1 LTSGALAFKMM
12 HRIESRSTR
21 NGNTLVPKMGSAM
34 NDRPAPAVA
43 LVTGAAQ
50 GVGLGIA
57 RALAQ
62 SGRRVALTDIDGPA
76 AARAAAEL
84 DARGLGAVGLT
95 LDVTRAGDWAG
106 TVDEVV
112 ARWGG
117 LDVLVNNA
125 GISPRGTAESTAEA
139 LWDRVFAINL
149 KGAWLGIKTALP
161 QLKVRRGTI
170 INIGSTRATRPM
182 PGLCAYV
189 TSKAG
194 LLGLTRQVAAE
205 SLEAG
210 VTCNMVAP
218 GWVDTPGERLL
229 QAAHGRPEFPAGV
242 QNLTTIEEIGAA
254 VVYLASTEARKVSGV
269 ILYLD
274 AGLHIADDAG
284 MVYLP
289 DEVRLRYHQPAPG
302 VLPGRSEG
310 PRRE

>member
-1 LTSGALAFKMM
+1 
-12 HRIESRSTR
+12 
-21 NGNTLVPKMGSAM
+21 M

-57 RALAQ
+57 QALAR
-62 SGRRVALTDIDGPA
+62 SGRRVAVTDIEGAA
-76 AARAAAEL
+76 AARAAADLE
-84 DARGLGAVGLT
+84 ARGHTAVGLA
-95 LDVTRAGDWAG
+95 LDVTRSGDWARA
-106 TVDEVV
+106 VDEVV

-125 GISPRGTAESTAEA
+125 GISPRGTALSTGEA
-139 LWDRVFAINL
+139 LWDQVLAINL
-149 KGAWLGIKTALP
+149 KGAWLGIKTTLP
-161 QLKVRRGTI
+161 HLRARRGTI

-229 QAAHGRPEFPAGV
+229 QAAHGRPEFPAGI
-242 QNLTTIEEIGAA
+242 QNLTTLEEIGAA
-254 VVYLASTEARKVSGV
+254 VAFLASMEARKVNGV

-302 VLPGRSEG
+302 SQPSRSEG
-310 PRRE
+310 SFHE

>member
-1 LTSGALAFKMM
+1 M
-12 HRIESRSTR
+12 
-21 NGNTLVPKMGSAM
+21 VSAM
-34 NDRPAPAVA
+34 NDRPAPPVA

-57 RALAQ
+57 RALVLA
-62 SGRRVALTDIDGPA
+62 GRRVALTDIDGAA
-76 AARAAAEL
+76 AARAADDLEA
-84 DARGLGAVGLT
+84 LGQTGTAVGLP
-95 LDVTRAGDWAG
+95 LDVARSGDWSRAVG
-106 TVDEVV
+106 AVV
-112 ARWGG
+112 ERWGG

-125 GISPRGTAESTAEA
+125 GISPRGTAESTGEE
-139 LWDRVFAINL
+139 LWDQVLAINL
-149 KGAWLGIKTALP
+149 KGAWLGIKTTLP
-161 QLKVRRGTI
+161 HLKARRGTI

-189 TSKAG
+189 TSTAG

-242 QNLTTIEEIGAA
+242 QNLTTLEEIGAA
-254 VVYLASTEARKVSGV
+254 VVYLASTDARKVNGV

-289 DEVRLRYHQPAPG
+289 DEIRLRYHQPAPG
-302 VLPGRSEG
+302 SSPGQSEG
-310 PRRE
+310 FRHE